1 MQLTPYPLTLQSGMK
16 KLHGHL
22 FLAPTRLY
30 FVCSK
35 QGSAWAQA
43 IGQGIGGA
51 IGGAIAGLA
60 EKRAGE
66 APAVFDEAQLQ
77 QAVAANEGS
86 IIMEPAQI
94 EVIKET
100 MWWRIIRWN
109 GKKFGLPN
117 GLGKPLKKELG
128 LWTQANNVQ
137 SKGLG

>member
-1 MQLTPYPLTLQSGMK
+1 MQMTPYPLTLQLGMK
-16 KLHGHL
+16 RFHGHL

-30 FVCSK
+30 FVCTK
-35 QGSAWAQA
+35 QGGAWAAA
-43 IGQGIGGA
+43 IGQSLGGA
-51 IGGAIAGLA
+51 IGGAISAIGQGGPGA
-60 EKRAGE
+60 AQ
-66 APAVFDEAQLQ
+66 AAVDEAQLQ

-86 IIMEPAQI
+86 MIMEPAQI

-128 LWTQANNVQ
+128 MWTAANNVQ